1 MTKSSDAVE
10 PRRPPSLADATE
22 GSDADLRQRGRAFLV
37 AFYAALKNLKLYP
50 VENDQVQKSLDELIR
65 TAEDIIEREGEL
77 EVRIAGQL
85 IFVNSTRLRLDLYN
99 YASFSYVLNT
109 FKQAEV
115 GVLHA
120 APGVERREWQV
131 FVSLVLS
138 FASRD
143 STPNKLSEL
152 REKIALGG
160 ITHITLDAS
169 SESEADVADEERQ
182 KEVAKRTYER
192 SVAITNELA
201 ESARMGRT
209 ANVKKVKRAVQGIVD
224 QVLNNEVTLIGLTT
238 IRDYDNYTFTHSVN
252 VSIFAVSMG
261 KRLGLSKL
269 QLYDLGMGAFLHDV
283 GKARIPIEVLN
294 KTERLTRQEWL
305 NMQLHPTQGAVT
317 LFSFRG
323 HGDIPYRSMIAAY
336 EHHMGI
342 HLKGYPQSL
351 RPRELSVFSKI
362 ITVADV
368 FDAAT
373 SLRVYKHRD
382 PKKPPE
388 ILQELLEDHERLGID
403 LALVK
408 ALINLLGIYPVG
420 TCVILDTYEVAIVHG
435 VNPDAEQIH
444 RPLIRLVYSADGSR
458 VTDGPVIDLAEMGPD
473 GDYKRTI
480 IKVTDPEKYQVNV
493 GDYYL

>member
-1 MTKSSDAVE
+1 MTNPPDAPKPKRRASIVGAAETSDVE
-10 PRRPPSLADATE
+10 
-22 GSDADLRQRGRAFLV
+22 LRQHGRVFLV
-37 AFYAALKNLKLYP
+37 ALYAALKSLKLYP
-50 VENDQVQKSLDELIR
+50 VENEQVQRSLDELTR
-65 TAEDIIEREGEL
+65 TAENVIEPEGEL
-77 EVRIAGQL
+77 EVRVAGQL
-85 IFVNSTRLRLDLYN
+85 IFVNSTRLRLDLHN
-99 YASFSYVLNT
+99 YASFSYVLTT

-115 GVLHA
+115 GIMHVV
-120 APGVERREWQV
+120 PGVERREWQV
-131 FVSLVLS
+131 FVSLLLS

-160 ITHITLDAS
+160 ITHITVDAS
-169 SESEADVADEERQ
+169 SESEADLADEERQ

-201 ESARMGRT
+201 ESARRGRT
-209 ANVKKVKRAVQGIVD
+209 ASVKKVKRAVQSIVD
-224 QVLNNEVTLIGLTT
+224 QVLNNEITLIGLTT

-261 KRLGLSKL
+261 KRLGLGKL
-269 QLYDLGMGAFLHDV
+269 QLYDLGMAAFLHDV

-294 KTERLTRQEWL
+294 KTGKLTQEEWL
-305 NMQLHPTQGAVT
+305 NMQLHPTLGAVT

-323 HGDIPYRSMIAAY
+323 HGDIPYRSMTAAY
-336 EHHMGI
+336 EHHMGT
-342 HLKGYPQSL
+342 HLKGYPKSQ

-373 SLRVYKHRD
+373 SQRVYAHRAV
-382 PKKPPE
+382 KKPHE
-388 ILQELLEDHERLGID
+388 ILQELLDDHERLGMD
-403 LALVK
+403 LVLVK

-444 RPLIRLVYSADGSR
+444 RPLIRVAYSADGIR
-458 VTDGPVIDLAEMGPD
+458 VTDGPVVDLAETGSD
-473 GDYKRTI
+473 GSYTRTI
-480 IKVTDPEKYQVNV
+480 IKVTDPKKYQLNV